1 MENKKI
7 FGDRKLKPCKKE
19 ENICNGIIKVMMNK
33 QSVSKPKKID
43 GSFSNKN
50 SPLVVGHII
59 HPTISP

>member
-43 GSFSNKN
+43 LGLMYKN
-50 SPLVVGHII
+50 PNIKPKKGYIN
-59 HPTISP
+59 